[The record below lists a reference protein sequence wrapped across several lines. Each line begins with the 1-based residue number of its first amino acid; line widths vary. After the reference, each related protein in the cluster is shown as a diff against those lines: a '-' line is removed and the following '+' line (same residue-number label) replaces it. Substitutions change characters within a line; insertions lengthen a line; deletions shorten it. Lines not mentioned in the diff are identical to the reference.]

1 MSIKPVKPMGRSVNS
16 RNWPRLILDAVVL
29 CIMLG
34 LIALVLVEWAVGCG
48 ETYTD
53 AQGVEHQNECVVL
66 PNRGA
71 KP

>member
-1 MSIKPVKPMGRSVNS
+1 
-16 RNWPRLILDAVVL
+16 
-29 CIMLG
+29 MLG

-53 AQGVEHQNECVVL
+53 AQGVEHIGECVVL

>member
-16 RNWPRLILDAVVL
+16 PRWPRLILDAVVL

-34 LIALVLVEWAVGCG
+34 LIAIVLVEWAVGCG

-53 AQGVEHQNECVVL
+53 AQGVEHIGECVVL
-66 PNRGA
+66 PNRGET
-71 KP
+71 K